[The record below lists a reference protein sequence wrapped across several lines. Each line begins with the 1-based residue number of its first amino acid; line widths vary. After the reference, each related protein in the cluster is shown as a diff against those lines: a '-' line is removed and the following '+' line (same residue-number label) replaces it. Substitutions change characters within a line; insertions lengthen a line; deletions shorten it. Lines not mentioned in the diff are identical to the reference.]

1 MRDPNTMNK
10 PLEYNTEDIVLKIDN
25 LPAYDIPDWDF
36 QDEKDMK
43 KYFIAVERLVR
54 NSYEY
59 RTMVRYMRENLNM
72 NKCSFYQNVS
82 NVNLNKVKIHI
93 HHDPFDLYNICLIVF
108 NKRCQLN
115 EDISEEM
122 VAKEVMYLHYSM
134 MVGLIPLA
142 ETVHELVHNK
152 YLFVPT
158 SKVVGRYQEFVNL
171 YRPYMLSEQ
180 IDTLEMIEEAS
191 KTADEDYKFLLGR
204 HYIYLD
210 MTGSYELPN
219 YEEIMLLTRNRID
232 VLKAN
237 PGKHGELLIQPVTF
251 KDRPT
256 T

>member
-1 MRDPNTMNK
+1 MRNPNTMNA
-10 PLEYNTEDIVLKIDN
+10 PLEYIEEDMILKIDN
-25 LPAYDIPDWDF
+25 LPEYDIPDWDF
-36 QDEKDMK
+36 DDEKDQK
-43 KYFIAVERLVR
+43 KYFQAVEKLVR

-59 RTMVRYMRENLNM
+59 RTMIKFMRENLNM

-82 NVNLNKVKIHI
+82 NVNLGKVKIHI

-108 NKRCQLN
+108 NKRVALH

-158 SKVVGRYQEFVNL
+158 DKVVGRYQEFVNL
-171 YRPYMLSEQ
+171 YQPYMLPEQ
-180 IDTLEMIEEAS
+180 LDTLEMIEEAS
-191 KTADEDYKFLLGR
+191 KIANDEFKHLLGK

-210 MTGSYELPN
+210 MSGSYELPDYQELMN
-219 YEEIMLLTRNRID
+219 FARNRID

-237 PGKHGELLIQPVTF
+237 PGKHGELLINPVTF
-251 KDRPT
+251 TR
-256 T
+256 